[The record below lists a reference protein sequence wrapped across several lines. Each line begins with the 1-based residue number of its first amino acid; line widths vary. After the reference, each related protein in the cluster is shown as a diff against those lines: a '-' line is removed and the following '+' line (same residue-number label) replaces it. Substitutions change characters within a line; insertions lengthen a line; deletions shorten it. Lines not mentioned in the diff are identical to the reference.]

1 MDATSKSP
9 FPPCGALWQQLAAQ
23 PRPVRRKLVRKRQA
37 LFHSGQPAEFLYLV
51 HSGFFKTL
59 VVSDDGRER
68 ITGFHLRGDL
78 LGGDAIG
85 LPVYTCDAA
94 ALDVGEVWE
103 LPIARLRSAPE
114 LVPEL
119 ASALAHE
126 IRRDWRWMLDL
137 GSLNAEQRVTAFLID
152 LGVRMDALGFSR
164 DRLRLRMTR
173 AEIGSFLSLNLETV
187 ARTLSRLAAAGLITV
202 DGREIEVRDA
212 DALQRV
218 VTA

>member
-1 MDATSKSP
+1 MNATPKSP
-9 FPPCGALWQQLAAQ
+9 FPPHSTLWQQLAGQAS
-23 PRPVRRKLVRKRQA
+23 PVRRRLLRKRQV
-37 LFHSGQPAEFLYLV
+37 LFRSGQPAEFLYLV

-85 LPVYTCDAA
+85 LPVHTCDAA

-103 LPIARLRSAPE
+103 LPIARLRATPE
-114 LVPEL
+114 LFPDL
-119 ASALAHE
+119 ASALAQE

-137 GSLNAEQRVTAFLID
+137 GSLNAEQRVTAFLLD
-152 LGVRMDALGFSR
+152 LGLRMHALGFSR
-164 DRLRLRMTR
+164 HQLRLRMTR

-202 DGREIEVRDA
+202 DGREIEVCDP